1 MREVHLHL
9 HSSDWCVIRVH
20 AAILFPLHKLCGD
33 LCRLLPYAMLPY
45 AMLPPHCLSQVA
57 LLISATT
64 AAIVYTVAG
73 TVPPDYAG
81 VLVGLAVVG
90 TFSGQIIF
98 AWIVR
103 RTGRASVLVIVLTV
117 LIVAGVFGAGAVVV
131 RTALRL
137 AADPSQLAVLRGVCV
152 SCR

>member
-33 LCRLLPYAMLPY
+33 LRRLLPY

>member
-1 MREVHLHL
+1 VREVL

-20 AAILFPLHKLCGD
+20 AATLFPLRKLCGD
-33 LCRLLPYAMLPY
+33 LCRLLPY